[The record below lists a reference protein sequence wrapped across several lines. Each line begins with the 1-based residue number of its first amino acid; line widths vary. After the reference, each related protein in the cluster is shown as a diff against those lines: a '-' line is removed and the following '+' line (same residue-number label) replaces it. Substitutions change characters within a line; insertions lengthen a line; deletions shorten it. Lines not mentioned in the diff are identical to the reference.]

1 MSGESESGEVAQAFR
16 EAVEDLQGFT
26 RAEINNLTIIAREN
40 TEHAHA
46 ISGALQEHIKRVV
59 PQKKLGALYLLDSI
73 VKNVGTPY
81 TLYFGKKLY
90 QTFMDAYASV
100 DIPTRRKMDEML
112 RTWKEPVPGS
122 LDTRPVFPPD
132 VIRPIENALIKHR
145 TTTLQSQREH
155 ARSQQQL
162 LGRGRPM
169 SQGMPYRETPTPP
182 GAYQPPQANGYYPPT
197 SMPGTN
203 GSSYA
208 TPAQPPAGYPSHLSQ
223 PLPSR
228 STPQP
233 MPATVAFQPP
243 QLGGYGVQTGIS
255 IDSLND
261 DIQKLITAFQ
271 AQIARTPHDPS
282 IQTRLKALMDL
293 QTILQTQNLP
303 QDQLVLVKNQ
313 IADLAVTI
321 RAPPAPTSTPTPVPH
336 PVAVAPPPSTTPKIS
351 IDSLF
356 GAGALAT
363 LMARSSVTP
372 QQASTPHLPPPTV
385 AVHTPP
391 PQRAEPQRP
400 VVTQPQPPA
409 PPSDPMALMNML
421 RQAGL
426 LPPAAPASGST
437 TVSLPA
443 PSVPFPTATNMPATM
458 PIIQPA
464 RPVTLDALT
473 SDIVLRQSSLKQFRP
488 HLLPFLF
495 ESLGPQCTQC
505 GRRFPKTE
513 EGKKKKTAHMDWH
526 FRVNQRIAE
535 AEKRGQ
541 HRSWLV
547 DERDWINTRE
557 SIDEDHVAP
566 SGDPDSASGRS
577 KSKAPEPQYI
587 PVPDD
592 PSLAN
597 SVCSI
602 CQERFETRWLDEA
615 QDFVWP
621 DTMKVGAKI
630 YHASCYQEAFKDR
643 AHTPINAR
651 GTPEPVTGKRKA
663 EVSSS
668 HYVSKFT
675 ARELLLIHYKQEE
688 LTSMRSKVKVEST

>member
-1 MSGESESGEVAQAFR
+1 MSEESESEQVAQAFR

-26 RAEINNLTIIAREN
+26 RAEINNLTMIAREN

-46 ISGALQEHIKRVV
+46 ISVALQEHIKRVV
-59 PQKKLGALYLLDSI
+59 PNKKLGALYLLDSI

-132 VIRPIENALIKHR
+132 VTRPIENALIKHR

-169 SQGMPYRETPTPP
+169 SQGVPYRETPTPP
-182 GAYQPPQANGYYPPT
+182 GAYQPPQANGYYPQT

-208 TPAQPPAGYPSHLSQ
+208 NPAQPVAGYPSHLSQ
-223 PLPSR
+223 QLPSR

-233 MPATVAFQPP
+233 IPAAMAFQPP

-255 IDSLND
+255 IDALND
-261 DIQKLITAFQ
+261 DIRRLITAFQ

-282 IQTRLKALMDL
+282 IQTRLKALVDL

-321 RAPPAPTSTPTPVPH
+321 RAPPLQTSTPTPVPH
-336 PVAVAPPPSTTPKIS
+336 PVAVAPPPAPAAPKIS
-351 IDSLF
+351 LDSLF
-356 GAGALAT
+356 GPGTLAT
-363 LMARSSVTP
+363 LMARNSTTP
-372 QQASTPHLPPPTV
+372 QASTPHLPPATV

-391 PQRAEPQRP
+391 PQRAEPQKP
-400 VVTQPQPPA
+400 VVTQPVPPP

-426 LPPAAPASGST
+426 LPAATPASGST
-437 TVSLPA
+437 AASVPA
-443 PSVPFPTATNMPATM
+443 PPVPFPGPVNMPGAVPMT
-458 PIIQPA
+458 QPV
-464 RPVTLDALT
+464 RPATLDALT
-473 SDIVLRQSSLKQFRP
+473 SDIVLRPSSLKQFRP
-488 HLLPFLF
+488 HLLPSLF

-513 EGKKKKTAHMDWH
+513 QGKKNKTIHMDWH

-547 DERDWINTRE
+547 DERDWIKTRE
-557 SIDEDHVAP
+557 SIDKEHVSP
-566 SGDPDSASGRS
+566 SEGSDAAAGDS
-577 KSKAPEPQYI
+577 KSKAPKLQYI

-602 CQERFETRWLDEA
+602 CLEKFETRWLDDVQE
-615 QDFVWP
+615 FVWL
-621 DTMKVGAKI
+621 DAKKVGVKI
-630 YHASCYQEAFKDR
+630 YHASCYREAFKDR
-643 AHTPINAR
+643 GSTPVNAR

-663 EVSSS
+663 E
-668 HYVSKFT
+668 
-675 ARELLLIHYKQEE
+675 EE
-688 LTSMRSKVKVEST
+688 LTSMRSKVKVEGP